1 MATESQ
7 ELPASRNSVRH
18 GLSVSFLVAKESLF
32 SFSTSGN
39 FGGAATLAYYGFLSL
54 MPLLLLVVFLLGA
67 VMKSSEAILNG
78 MTGLMSQLFPA
89 FSGAVLG
96 DLVAL
101 SQQRV
106 WGLVSV
112 VVLIWSMTPF
122 AGAMRDI
129 MARIFKAERRM
140 NYFKAKLYDFA
151 AVLALLSVFLLMAGG
166 KVFQSMA
173 GDGLPWFLSPGA
185 HVVRFIVAP
194 CFVLTV
200 LCFLYVV
207 FAPVRLRF
215 AQVLTGA
222 ITAALLL
229 AVIRPVFGLFLQFNP
244 DYGYAFGSLKA
255 VFLVIIWA
263 YYTFAVILLGAEV
276 IANTR
281 RRESLLLKG
290 LFAEGQRVHMPRAL
304 LDRFALACEEGRVL
318 FREGDPGNEMYC
330 VLSGAVSLTRKGSQL
345 ALVKDGGYFGEMSM
359 LLDAPRTATATAVAP
374 GTTLVVISQDN
385 FDMIL
390 RENPGIVQ
398 RVLKEMALRL
408 KATNER
414 IEKGGS

>member
-7 ELPASRNSVRH
+7 EPSRPR
-18 GLSVSFLVAKESLF
+18 GRILEILSVSYLVARESLF

-39 FGGAATLAYYGFLSL
+39 LGGAATLAYYGFLSL
-54 MPLLLLVVFLLGA
+54 MPLLLLVVFLLGV
-67 VMKSSEAILNG
+67 VMKSSEAILHG

-89 FSGAVLG
+89 FSDAVLG

-101 SQQRV
+101 SQRRV

-112 VVLIWSMTPF
+112 IVLIWSMTPF
-122 AGAMRDI
+122 AGAMRGI
-129 MARIFKAERRM
+129 MTRIFKSERRM
-140 NYFKAKLYDFA
+140 NFFKAKLYDFS

-173 GDGLPWFLSPGA
+173 GDRLPWFLSPSA
-185 HVVRFIVAP
+185 HFVRFVVAP
-194 CFVLTV
+194 LFVLAV

-207 FAPVRLRF
+207 FAPVRMRS

-222 ITAALLL
+222 VTAALLL

-276 IANTR
+276 IANVR
-281 RRESLLLKG
+281 RREALLLKG
-290 LFAEGQRVHMPRAL
+290 LFVPGEGRVVSKTL
-304 LDRFALACEEGRVL
+304 LDRFTRTCGEGEILFCEGNS
-318 FREGDPGNEMYC
+318 GNEMYY
-330 VLSGAVSLTRKGSQL
+330 VLSGAVSLRDK
-345 ALVKDGGYFGEMSM
+345 
-359 LLDAPRTATATAVAP
+359 LLDIHA
-374 GTTLVVISQDN
+374 
-385 FDMIL
+385 
-390 RENPGIVQ
+390 Q
-398 RVLKEMALRL
+398 RLAKCPCC
-408 KATNER
+408 
-414 IEKGGS
+414 

>member
-7 ELPASRNSVRH
+7 ESSASRSSIRQV
-18 GLSVSFLVAKESLF
+18 LSVSYLVVKESLF

-67 VMKSSEAILNG
+67 VMKSSEAILHG
-78 MTGLMSQLFPA
+78 MTGLMNQLFPA
-89 FSGAVLG
+89 FSDAVLG

-101 SQQRV
+101 SQQKV

-129 MARIFKAERRM
+129 MARIFKSERRM

-173 GDGLPWFLSPGA
+173 GDRLPWFLSSSA
-185 HVVRFIVAP
+185 HFAQFVVAP
-194 CFVLTV
+194 LFVLTV
-200 LCFLYVV
+200 LCFLYVA
-207 FAPVRLRF
+207 FAPVRLRL
-215 AQVLTGA
+215 AQVLAGSV
-222 ITAALLL
+222 TAALLL

-276 IANTR
+276 IANVR
-281 RRESLLLKG
+281 RREALLLKG
-290 LFAEGQRVHMPRAL
+290 LFVPEKGGAVSRTL
-304 LDRFALACEEGRVL
+304 LDRFIRTCGEGEVL
-318 FREGDPGNEMYC
+318 FREGDSGNEMYY
-330 VLSGAVSLTRKGSQL
+330 VLSGEVSLSRKGSQL
-345 ALVKDGGYFGEMSM
+345 IALKEGGYFGEMSM
-359 LLDAPRTATATAVAP
+359 LLSAPRTATATVAAP
-374 GTTLVVISQDN
+374 GTKLVMISHDN
-385 FDMIL
+385 FDTIL

-398 RVLKEMALRL
+398 TILKEMASRL
-408 KATNER
+408 KTTNER
-414 IEKGGS
+414 IEPAHP

>member
-1 MATESQ
+1 MATEIQ
-7 ELPASRNSVRH
+7 EPTLQGRIRER
-18 GLSVSFLVAKESLF
+18 LSVSYLVAKESLF

-67 VMKSSEAILNG
+67 VMKSSEAVLHGVTALVN
-78 MTGLMSQLFPA
+78 QLFPA
-89 FSGAVLG
+89 FSEAVLN

-112 VVLIWSMTPF
+112 IILIWSMTPF

-129 MARIFKAERRM
+129 MARIFKSERRM

-173 GDGLPWFLSPGA
+173 GDRLPWFLSSSV
-185 HVVRFIVAP
+185 HSVRFIVVP
-194 CFVLTV
+194 FFVLAV

-207 FAPVRLRF
+207 FAPVRMRS
-215 AQVLTGA
+215 AQVLAGA
-222 ITAALLL
+222 ATAALLL

-276 IANTR
+276 IANVR

-290 LFAEGQRVHMPRAL
+290 LFVPEKSGAVSKTL
-304 LDRFALACEEGRVL
+304 LDRFIRTCGEGDIL
-318 FREGDPGNEMYC
+318 FREGDSGNEMYY
-330 VLSGAVSLTRKGSQL
+330 VLSGAVSLSRKGREL
-345 ALVKDGGYFGEMSM
+345 VALKAGGYFGEMSM
-359 LLDAPRTATATAVAP
+359 LLSAPRTATATIVAP
-374 GTTLVVISQDN
+374 DTRLVAISHDN

-398 RVLKEMALRL
+398 KILKEMALRL
-408 KATNER
+408 KTTNER
-414 IEKGGS
+414 LESIHP